1 MIYGRGNIIKVIEKL
16 TNKFDKTVLISFFI
30 VLFMSVLYMLLGKEL
45 LSQYKI
51 PVGNTGIYI
60 NGMYKFMSG
69 DISAHVDFIGKSLWA
84 DAGELILALL
94 APIYFLFGTNGIWFS
109 YGASIGVSAVLVY
122 LLARFLK
129 INKLASFLLAA
140 SVLVNPFFFTNFI
153 TSYDPNIYFTPLV
166 IGATYLAYK
175 HYYKSSLLLF
185 IIALTVKDETAII
198 LIFFGLA
205 LWLKDKK
212 LKKLGIVVTLTSV
225 CYYIVYSVI
234 LSFLSINGASQI
246 ALHYSQIGGDNGMVG
261 IIKFAFY
268 NPLLIIKKFFSNIVY
283 LLKTLLPTGFLPLL
297 GSVYLIPLGAALL
310 INMLG
315 NNTGLGS
322 LMTKTNFEFTLLVV
336 PIAILATI
344 DVIKKFSSKY
354 SIILSCLILIIS
366 LAYFYHGYV
375 LYVKN
380 SSSWPSSSINA
391 ANNLHQELL
400 PNKNNIAFYG
410 QNDTVMHFINF
421 PNTFVVTNNLL
432 SSTVI
437 SKNNKQSMVIAYVP
451 GIQNDA
457 APLRLPKELAAL
469 NFQKALKPLQDNK
482 YIHAYWINEKIV
494 IKNKENYVQPTGL
507 KLMNW
512 MWQKNSG
519 YYTVSF
525 NLAPGQYS
533 MHNTSGQTI
542 FINQNNQTK
551 SSIIENHLFT
561 MTGIYTTPVSFS
573 IASNSKYLPNL
584 IIKKLGT

>member
-16 TNKFDKTVLISFFI
+16 INKFDKTVLISLFI
-30 VLFMSVLYMLLGKEL
+30 ILFMGILYMLLGKEL
-45 LSQYKI
+45 LSQYKV

-69 DISAHVDFIGKSLWA
+69 DISAHVNFIGKSLWA

-109 YGASIGVSAVLVY
+109 YGASTAVSAVLVY
-122 LLARFLK
+122 LLAKFLK

-153 TSYDPNIYFTPLV
+153 TSYDPNIYFAPLV
-166 IGATYLAYK
+166 IGAIYLAYK

-198 LIFFGLA
+198 LIFFGIA

-212 LKKLGIVVTLTSV
+212 LKKLGIAVTLMSV
-225 CYYIVYSVI
+225 CYYIVYSVV
-234 LSFLSINGASQI
+234 LSFVSINGASQI
-246 ALHYSQIGGDNGMVG
+246 ALHYSQIGGDNGLIG

-283 LLKTLLPTGFLPLL
+283 LFKALLPTAFLPFL
-297 GSVYLIPLGAALL
+297 GSVYLIPLGAVLL

-336 PIAILATI
+336 PVAILATI

-354 SIILSCLILIIS
+354 SIILSCLILVIS
-366 LAYFYHGYV
+366 LTYLYHSYVIYFE
-375 LYVKN
+375 N
-380 SSSWPSSSINA
+380 SPNWPSSSINA
-391 ANNLHQELL
+391 VNNLHQELL
-400 PNKNNIAFYG
+400 SNKNNIAFYG

-421 PNTFVVTNNLL
+421 PNTFVVTNDLL
-432 SSTVI
+432 SSTII
-437 SKNNKQSMVIAYVP
+437 SKDNKQAMVMAYVP
-451 GIQNDA
+451 GIENDA

-469 NFQKALKPLQDNK
+469 NFQRALTPFLDTK
-482 YIHAYWINEKIV
+482 YIHSYWVNEKIV
-494 IKNKENYVQPTGL
+494 IKGRENYVQPTGL

-512 MWQKNSG
+512 MWQKTSG
-519 YYTVSF
+519 DYTVSF

-533 MHNTSGQTI
+533 IHNTDGQTI
-542 FINQNNQTK
+542 YINQNNQAK
-551 SSIIENHLFT
+551 PSIINHHSF
-561 MTGIYTTPVSFS
+561 MVTGGYTTPVGFS